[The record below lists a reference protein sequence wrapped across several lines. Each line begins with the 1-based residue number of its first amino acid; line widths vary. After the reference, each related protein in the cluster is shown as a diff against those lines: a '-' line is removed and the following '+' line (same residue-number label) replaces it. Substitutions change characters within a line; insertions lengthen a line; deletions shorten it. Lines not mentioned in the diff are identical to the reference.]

1 MKRIDGSTHT
11 GPLESSRGSHSV
23 SRRKWPLDCS
33 RGERGVFMSC
43 ALLLA
48 ACTTTVPQPRSPVAP
63 LDTALTIASPNG
75 CQLDDDCAAA
85 TFCFQQRCVTECT
98 STAQC
103 PTGTQCSARGR
114 CVVGEVPDANFDEAA
129 FGAASTDVGGL
140 TLAGWPADSVLRVTP
155 DAPFV
160 TLRLTTSGPLSE
172 GRMLYSVQLSGGAL
186 TVARAEGSTSF
197 ELAIPTGSAGSD
209 RSATQVVEV
218 VTPIERRT
226 LYLVPARPRAGWYTG
241 TFAPPVFGGPGLP
254 LEFVVQT
261 EPADVLSLAEATRA
275 WAWLPTS
282 PEFLVS
288 LATAS
293 GDTAWVRR
301 PLTFDASINTWV
313 ALFAEDI
320 APSKYFGPGVF
331 PLAGRSLRLE
341 ISQEDDGTLSGA
353 LADRWRGLF
362 DQRNAD
368 GLRSPGVAMVSGQF
382 RVNRLKPLPPTS
394 QMRDGLF
401 MPATPQQQPAPE
413 LTLCADAFFAVPAAA
428 GQPDGPCKDIGNV
441 ATFRTVDAGKRATC
455 ALGVAREA
463 LAGLTVGKLLNAL
476 LDPSV
481 PDPQGVSF
489 KTFIEDCASD
499 TSPTCK
505 PTPQLSCAR
514 SLVAAAYLDA
524 DASSG
529 DVQALSEAYDKTTT
543 EAFLGRQLAAFQ
555 VDTQT
560 RLAWLQSSEAPAF
573 LVSTLRDYNMQILD
587 RWRGKVLDAHLD
599 SVFGQLD
606 AAGLAVLTRSPTDPV
621 AISNRQALLLDLSN
635 SWRASMDA
643 LALLTTRWNVLLQ
656 DTTSRAQAAAS
667 VRATAAKLY
676 ASAAILQELARE
688 SGASY
693 LSSSFGAG
701 FSVLLRELNRLSM
714 PFDVLLFARDA
725 EVVTSRSLDP
735 NMNSRSLLKE
745 RELAARNAVKD
756 ATASVDL
763 VLAEAQQTAVD
774 EAALTARYED
784 QLIALRNELIS
795 LCGLPVGCTASEVGS
810 TPECAVPTAAGR
822 CGFLVARDGTGQ
834 NVESVSEAGATLLTL
849 KEAAGTVQ
857 EADARLAA
865 LVQQANLV
873 GATTEAFAQKVM
885 RWDSQRRA
893 VATEIEALLADI
905 ATLNEARIDAAVV
918 DVRAQ
923 QATRVAAYERQEA
936 AIENWDQIRARG
948 IASDMKKLQNINALR
963 IASSI
968 LELTADRTDDLADVL
983 RDALPKE
990 IGLTVDPSWAV
1001 RLNVRFPAWFA
1012 SSALLVTSNIMEA
1025 NASSLAVVL
1034 EGEQALREAE
1044 LTNLEQLPDLDA
1056 MATENDL
1063 AELQKEI
1070 ELSNLTTEKQLNSL
1084 RALVDAL
1091 RRNLQLDLAHDRDL
1105 QELSDRRDTWR
1116 LMLVDS
1122 LRLEYGVMQA
1132 QLTARQREIAYYEV
1146 VQRAQL
1152 LEGRY
1157 RSLSARFGNLE
1168 SLLGS
1173 PDVLFSFANRM
1184 ARAESRIDRSRR
1196 ALEEW
1201 LVALEYY
1208 AVRPFVDQRLAILLA
1223 RNPAQ
1228 LEAIANEFLRL
1239 QRACGGPVTLETVDV
1254 SLRDDLLGLDFVS
1267 ARQGA
1272 QAATPAER
1280 FRALMQRASRPVNR
1294 QIPLTATQTLGQR
1307 LDRGQVL
1314 AGNFGLSIE
1323 GFANLARSC
1332 NAKLD
1337 SVAVQLVGEGFT
1349 GQPVVSIV
1357 YDGASQLRSC
1367 QPGLDTLVQAL
1378 GPATTAFASVT
1389 PFKTAGRAIS
1399 PVAGVND
1406 FGPAQTWNSTLEG
1419 LPLSA
1424 GYTVLIDL
1432 THPSNA
1438 ALPWDR
1444 LEDVRLQFRYSYQD
1458 VFPEGQCQ

>member
-1 MKRIDGSTHT
+1 MTGHGSVALL
-11 GPLESSRGSHSV
+11 GGL
-23 SRRKWPLDCS
+23 
-33 RGERGVFMSC
+33 GVM
-43 ALLLA
+43 LLA
-48 ACTTTVPQPRSPVAP
+48 ACTSTSPQPRAPVQP

-75 CQLDDDCAAA
+75 CRLDDDCAAG

-98 STAQC
+98 TDAQC
-103 PTGTQCSARGR
+103 PAQARCSPRGR
-114 CVVGEVPDANFDEAA
+114 CVTGEAPDSGVDETA
-129 FGAASTDVGGL
+129 FGTASTDVGGL
-140 TLAGWPADSVLRVTP
+140 TLTGWPTDSVLRVTP
-155 DAPFV
+155 TAPFV
-160 TLRLTTSGPLSE
+160 SLRLTSSGPVTE
-172 GRMLYSVQLSGGAL
+172 GRLLYSVQLSGGAL
-186 TVARAEGSTSF
+186 SVARAEGSTTF
-197 ELAIPTGSAGSD
+197 ELAIPTGTAGSD
-209 RSATQVVEV
+209 TPAPQVVEV

-241 TFAPPVFGGPGLP
+241 TFVPPVFGGPGLP
-254 LEFVVQT
+254 LEFAIQT
-261 EPADVLSLAEATRA
+261 EPADVLSLSDATAA
-275 WAWLPTS
+275 WAWLPTA

-288 LATAS
+288 LATVTN
-293 GDTAWVRR
+293 DRAWVRR
-301 PLTFDASINTWV
+301 PLTYDASIGTWV

-320 APSKYFGPGVF
+320 APAKYFGPGVF

-341 ISQEDDGTLSGA
+341 ISQEDDGTLTGA

-368 GLRSPGVAMVSGQF
+368 GLRSPGVAMISGRFSVS
-382 RVNRLKPLPPTS
+382 RLQALPPTS
-394 QMRDGLF
+394 QVRDGLF
-401 MPATPQQQPAPE
+401 TPSMPQQQPAPE
-413 LTLCADAFFAVPAAA
+413 LTMCGDAFFAVPAAA
-428 GQPDGPCKDIGNV
+428 GQTDGPCKDVGNV
-441 ATFRTVDAGKRATC
+441 ATFRTVDAAKRATC

-463 LAGLTVGKLLNAL
+463 LAGPTVGMLLNAL

-481 PDPQGVSF
+481 PDPIGVTF

-505 PTPQLSCAR
+505 PTPKLSCAR
-514 SLVAAAYLDA
+514 ALVATAYLDA
-524 DASSG
+524 DAASA
-529 DVQALSEAYDKTTT
+529 DVQRLSEAYDATTK

-560 RLAWLQSSEAPAF
+560 RLAWLQSSEAPPF
-573 LVSTLRDYNMQILD
+573 LASTLRDYNMQILD

-643 LALLTTRWNVLLQ
+643 LSLLTTRWNVLLQ
-656 DTTSRAQAAAS
+656 DSSSRARAAAS

-676 ASAAILQELARE
+676 AIAAILQELARE

-693 LSSSFGAG
+693 LSSNFGAG
-701 FSVLLRELNRLSM
+701 FSMLLRELNRLSV

-735 NMNSRSLLKE
+735 NMNSRSLLRE

-774 EAALTARYED
+774 GATLTARYED
-784 QLIALRNELIS
+784 QLLTLRNELIS
-795 LCGLPVGCTASEVGS
+795 LCGLPVGCTAAEVGN

-822 CGFLVARDGTGQ
+822 CGFAVNRDGT
-834 NVESVSEAGATLLTL
+834 VLVTESVSEAGSTLLTL
-849 KEAAGTVQ
+849 KEAAASAQ

-873 GATTEAFAQKVM
+873 GSTTEAFAQKVI
-885 RWDSQRRA
+885 RWDGQRRA
-893 VATEIEALLADI
+893 VSTEIEALLADI
-905 ATLNEARIDAAVV
+905 ATLNEERIDAAVA
-918 DVRAQ
+918 DVRIQ
-923 QATRVAAYERQEA
+923 QTRRVAAYARQEA
-936 AIENWDQIRARG
+936 NIANWDQIRARG
-948 IASDMKKLQNINALR
+948 IASDLKKLQTINGLN
-963 IASSI
+963 IASSA
-968 LELTADRTDDLADVL
+968 LELAADRTDLLAKIMKE
-983 RDALPKE
+983 ALPKQV
-990 IGLTVDPSWAV
+990 GATTDPSFIA
-1001 RLNVRFPAWFA
+1001 RMGVRFPAWIA

-1025 NASSLAVVL
+1025 NASSLSVVL

-1056 MATENDL
+1056 MATENEL
-1063 AELQKEI
+1063 SELQKEI
-1070 ELSNLTTEKQLNSL
+1070 DLSNLKTEKQVNSL
-1084 RALVDAL
+1084 RALVEAL
-1091 RRNLQLDLAHDRDL
+1091 RRNLELDLAYDRDL
-1105 QELSDRRDTWR
+1105 QQLSDRRDTWR
-1116 LMLVDS
+1116 SLLVDS
-1122 LRLEYGVMQA
+1122 LRLEYGVLQA

-1157 RSLSARFGNLE
+1157 LSLSARFGNLE

-1239 QRACGGPVTLETVDV
+1239 QRACGGPVTIETVDV
-1254 SLRDDLLGLDFVS
+1254 SLRDDLLGMDFATAREGSAPVS
-1267 ARQGA
+1267 AG
-1272 QAATPAER
+1272 ER
-1280 FRALMQRASRPVNR
+1280 FRALMQRALRPVNR
-1294 QIPLTATQTLGQR
+1294 KVPLSATQTLGQR
-1307 LDRGQVL
+1307 LDRGEVL
-1314 AGNFGLSIE
+1314 AGTFGLSVE

-1332 NAKLD
+1332 NAKVE
-1337 SVAVQLVGEGFT
+1337 SVAVQVVGEGFT

-1357 YDGASQLRSC
+1357 YDGSSQLRSC
-1367 QPGLDTLVQAL
+1367 QPGLDTLVQSL
-1378 GPATTAFASVT
+1378 GPGTTAFASVT
-1389 PFKTAGRAIS
+1389 PFKTAGRAVS
-1399 PVAGVND
+1399 PIASVGG
-1406 FGPAQTWNSTLEG
+1406 FGPAQTWNATLEG
-1419 LPLSA
+1419 LPLAA

>member
-1 MKRIDGSTHT
+1 MKRALFG
-11 GPLESSRGSHSV
+11 LAA
-23 SRRKWPLDCS
+23 
-33 RGERGVFMSC
+33 
-43 ALLLA
+43 ALLG
-48 ACTTTVPQPRSPVAP
+48 ACTPTSPQPRSPVKP
-63 LDTALTIASPNG
+63 LDTALTVASENG
-75 CQLDDDCAAA
+75 CQLDDDCALG

-98 STAQC
+98 ALAQC
-103 PTGTQCSARGR
+103 PVGSLCSPRGR
-114 CVVGEVPDANFDEAA
+114 CVTGEVPDSGVDEAA
-129 FGAASTDVGGL
+129 FAAASTDVGGL
-140 TLAGWPADSVLRVTP
+140 TLTGWPKDSEVRVTP
-155 DAPFV
+155 HAPFV
-160 TLRLTTSGPLSE
+160 ALKLTTSGPIPE
-172 GRMLYSVQLSGGAL
+172 GRLLYSVQLSGGAL
-186 TVARAEGSTSF
+186 SVARAEGSTSF
-197 ELAIPTGSAGSD
+197 ELTIPTGIAGGDSP
-209 RSATQVVEV
+209 APQVVEV
-218 VTPIERRT
+218 VTPLERRT

-241 TFAPPVFGGPGLP
+241 TFVPPVFGGAGLP
-254 LEFVVQT
+254 LEFVLQT

-275 WAWLPTS
+275 WAWLPAS
-282 PEFLVS
+282 PDFLVS

-293 GDTAWVRR
+293 GDQAWVRR

-320 APSKYFGPGVF
+320 APAKYFGPGVF

-341 ISQEDDGTLSGA
+341 ISQEDDGTLTGA

-362 DQRNAD
+362 DRRNAD
-368 GLRSPGVAMVSGQF
+368 GLRSPGVAMISGQF
-382 RVNRLKPLPPTS
+382 RVSRLKPLPPTS
-394 QMRDGLF
+394 QVRDGLF
-401 MPATPQQQPAPE
+401 LPATPQQQPAPE
-413 LTLCADAFFAVPAAA
+413 LTVCADAFFAVPPAA
-428 GQPDGPCKDIGNV
+428 GQTDGPCKGAGN
-441 ATFRTVDAGKRATC
+441 AITFRAVDAATRATC

-463 LAGLTVGKLLNAL
+463 LAGPTVGKLLNAL

-489 KTFIEDCASD
+489 KTFIEDCASEA
-499 TSPTCK
+499 SPTCK
-505 PTPQLSCAR
+505 PTPQLLCAR
-514 SLVAAAYLDA
+514 ALVATAYLDA
-524 DASSG
+524 DAASA
-529 DVQALSEAYDKTTT
+529 DVQRLSEAYDATTR

-573 LVSTLRDYNMQILD
+573 LASTLRDYNTQILD
-587 RWRGKVLDAHLD
+587 RWRGKVLDAHLAG
-599 SVFGQLD
+599 VFGQLD

-656 DTTSRAQAAAS
+656 DTRSRAQAADS
-667 VRATAAKLY
+667 VRATAAQLY

-688 SGASY
+688 TGASY
-693 LSSSFGAG
+693 LGSSFGAG

-735 NMNSRSLLKE
+735 NMNSRSLLRE

-756 ATASVDL
+756 AAASVDL

-774 EAALTARYED
+774 QAALTARYED
-784 QLIALRNELIS
+784 QLLALRNELIS
-795 LCGLPVGCTASEVGS
+795 LCGLPAGCTAAEVS
-810 TPECAVPTAAGR
+810 DVPECAVPTAAGR
-822 CGFLVARDGTGQ
+822 CGFVVSRDGTVAQ
-834 NVESVSEAGATLLTL
+834 TESASEAGSTLLTL
-849 KEAAGTVQ
+849 MEAASSTQ
-857 EADARLAA
+857 EADARLSA

-873 GATTEAFAQKVM
+873 GATTEAFAGKVM
-885 RWDSQRRA
+885 RWDAQRRA
-893 VATEIEALLADI
+893 VATEIEALLAEI
-905 ATLNEARIDAAVV
+905 ATLNDERIDAAVT

-923 QATRVAAYERQEA
+923 QSKRVAAYDRQAA
-936 AIENWDQIRARG
+936 AIANWDSIRAKG
-948 IASDMKKLQNINALR
+948 IASDLKKLRNINALH
-963 IASSI
+963 IASSA
-968 LELTADRTDDLADVL
+968 LQLAADRTDDMADIL
-983 RDALPKE
+983 RDALPE
-990 IGLTVDPSWAV
+990 QIGTTLDPSFTI
-1001 RLNVRFPAWFA
+1001 RLSVRFPAWFA
-1012 SSALLVTSNIMEA
+1012 SSAMLVTSNVLEA
-1025 NASSLAVVL
+1025 NASSLGVVL

-1056 MATENDL
+1056 MAKENDL
-1063 AELQKEI
+1063 AELEKVI
-1070 ELSNLTTEKQLNSL
+1070 ALSNLKTEKQVNSL

-1091 RRNLQLDLAHDRDL
+1091 RRNLELDLAHERDL

-1122 LRLEYGVMQA
+1122 LRLEYGVLQA
-1132 QLTARQREIAYYEV
+1132 QLTARQREVAYYEV

-1173 PDVLFSFANRM
+1173 PDVLFSFANRL

-1223 RNPAQ
+1223 RNPGQ

-1239 QRACGGPVTLETVDV
+1239 QRACGGPVTIETVDV
-1254 SLRDDLLGLDFVS
+1254 SLRDDLLGLDFAS
-1267 ARQGA
+1267 AREGA
-1272 QAATPAER
+1272 APVTPGER
-1280 FRALMQRASRPVNR
+1280 FRALMQRAPRPVNR
-1294 QIPLTATQTLGQR
+1294 RVPLTARQTLGQR
-1307 LDRGQVL
+1307 LDRGQAW

-1323 GFANLARSC
+1323 AFANLARSC
-1332 NAKLD
+1332 NAKVE
-1337 SVAVQLVGEGFT
+1337 SIAVQLVGEGFT
-1349 GQPVVSIV
+1349 GQPVVSVI
-1357 YDGASQLRSC
+1357 YDGSSQLRSC

-1378 GPATTAFASVT
+1378 GPGTTAFASVT
-1389 PFKTAGRAIS
+1389 PFKTEGRAVS
-1399 PVAGVND
+1399 PVAGVGD
-1406 FGPAQTWNSTLEG
+1406 FGPSQTWNATLEG
-1419 LPLSA
+1419 LPLAA

-1432 THPSNA
+1432 MHPSNA